1 VVLASLDIAAV
12 SGAAPAVAVTAP
24 ALVVVVA
31 PAAAAAAAASA
42 HVADSMPA
50 AVAAFPGPAGTPF
63 VFSVPTA
70 AVLSKVFV
78 AAAAAA
84 AVLPVWPAPVLVV
97 AAVVSEAM

>member
-1 VVLASLDIAAV
+1 MVLASLDIAAV

-31 PAAAAAAAASA
+31 PAAAAAASA